1 MSIQSDI
8 IRADIGEVWEG
19 YEVVD
24 NPAVSSTN
32 YYLTSY
38 ADQPILWRG
47 NVYQPFP
54 IQLVG
59 VSSEST
65 RATPRP
71 TLRVSNVDGA
81 IFPFIGVED
90 FVGATVT
97 RWRTLV
103 KYLPGQPA
111 EDPNQ
116 HFPTVKYRVLSRQI
130 DSDRSV
136 NFQLSVINDRP
147 QARLPRRVV
156 LRQDGVPNTVYAPAV
171 GLAGA
176 RAR

>member
-1 MSIQSDI
+1 MSIQADI

-19 YEVVD
+19 YHIVD
-24 NPAVSSTN
+24 NPAVSN
-32 YYLTSY
+32 ANFYLTSY
-38 ADQPILWRG
+38 SDQPITWRG
-47 NVYQPFP
+47 NVYLPFP
-54 IQLVG
+54 IQIVG
-59 VSSEST
+59 VSSETT

-81 IFPFIGVED
+81 IFPFIGIQD
-90 FVGATVT
+90 YVGATVT
-97 RWRTLV
+97 RWRTLA
-103 KYLPGQPA
+103 KYLDGGSA
-111 EDPNQ
+111 ANPNQ
-116 HFPTVKYRVLSRQI
+116 HFPTVTYRVLSRQI
-130 DSDRSV
+130 DSDRSI

-156 LRQDGVPNTVYAPAV
+156 LRQDNVPNTVFAPAV